1 MAAILIREGFI
12 SLDDLYPH
20 LSPSDED
27 MEEKEYKAYLASVET
42 RIAGAK
48 VNRLAMA
55 APLESSSQSNSR
67 ESGTE
72 AEKKQP
78 EEKQLPSQK
87 HQLLVALLGI
97 GALRPALSILSKF
110 RWLTDAHT
118 EIADLL
124 IRVMRHS
131 LEGLYQVK
139 CPPKMERSASYQQ
152 PRLRYTTAGLQPPPA
167 RKSILTLCA
176 PVPPG
181 TSTVDYVYFFPNWT
195 DRIPLCSS
203 FDDLQD
209 VIEPIMAFAGLHISR
224 DPLFLTKF
232 LRLGRQHILPVCFP
246 YFRNFFHLSHLLF
259 SACSGSGYKKT
270 D

>member
-1 MAAILIREGFI
+1 MAALLIREGFI

-27 MEEKEYKAYLASVET
+27 MEEKERKAYLASVDA

-55 APLESSSQSNSR
+55 APLESSAQSSSR
-67 ESGTE
+67 DSATEST
-72 AEKKQP
+72 KKP
-78 EEKQLPSQK
+78 EEKQAPNQK
-87 HQLLVALLGI
+87 YGLVTALLGI

-110 RWLTDAHT
+110 PWLTNAHP

-124 IRVMRHS
+124 IRIMRHS

-139 CPPKMERSASYQQ
+139 CPPKMERNPSYQQ
-152 PRLRYTTAGLQPPPA
+152 PRSRYGAAGLQPPPA
-167 RKSILTLCA
+167 RKSVLTLCA
-176 PVPPG
+176 PPPPG
-181 TSTVDYVYFFPNWT
+181 TSMVDYVYFFPDWT
-195 DRIPLCSS
+195 DRIPLCAS

-232 LRLGRQHILPVCFP
+232 LRLGRQHILPVCP
-246 YFRNFFHLSHLLF
+246 SVKLSLI
-259 SACSGSGYKKT
+259 
-270 D
+270 